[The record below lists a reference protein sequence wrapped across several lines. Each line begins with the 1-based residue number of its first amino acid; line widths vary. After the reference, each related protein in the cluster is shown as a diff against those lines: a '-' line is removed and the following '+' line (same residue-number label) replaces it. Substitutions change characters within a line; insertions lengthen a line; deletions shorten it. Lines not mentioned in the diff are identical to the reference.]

1 MEDDRLHAEN
11 PCVPPTAAGGM
22 QIIALRTHRGG
33 EKGLYMESS
42 THPTPERSKK
52 TIRTKTAELLRSM
65 LNTIDAASAES
76 AEARGTLSARQRINA
91 LLDPNTFVELG
102 AYRCRRAESED
113 FEGVICGYGAIE
125 GLLVFCFA
133 QDFGRMK
140 GAFDDAQAAKIEQLY
155 TMAQKNGA
163 PVIGIFDSA
172 GALVY
177 DGVSALAGYG
187 RVMRCVSRAS
197 GIIPQIAVIPGV
209 CAGSAAAIAAMF
221 DLAVTVKDKTQ
232 LYVNSP
238 FLVGEKT
245 GTAEFAAEKGLAALV
260 AETEQAAYTAAR
272 QLICYLPQNNVE
284 GTVDTCL
291 TDDLNRQLAVDDLLA
306 DSAYDMAKLLGAIA
320 DNGDVFELYGS
331 YAPEMLTALASV
343 GGRIIGVLANRPA
356 EREGV
361 ITVGAARKA
370 AKFVTFCDSFN
381 IPLLT
386 LVDSVG
392 LDVSAEAEGTPYA
405 CELGRLASAYIA
417 AECPKISVVVGAA
430 YGAAYTLM
438 GSKSLGADMAF
449 ALERSAISVL
459 PPDAAVAFLWNDRV
473 VGDTP
478 AEARA
483 ELEAEWRAMCAT
495 PAEAAAKGEI
505 DDIIS
510 TAELRQRICAA
521 FEMLAAKSELP
532 AVRRHANL
540 PL

>member
-1 MEDDRLHAEN
+1 MDA
-11 PCVPPTAAGGM
+11 
-22 QIIALRTHRGG
+22 
-33 EKGLYMESS
+33 S
-42 THPTPERSKK
+42 THPTTERSKK

-65 LNTIDAASAES
+65 LNTIDSASAES
-76 AEARGTLSARQRINA
+76 AKQRGTLSARERICT
-91 LLDPNTFVELG
+91 LLDEGTFVELG
-102 AYRCRRAESED
+102 AYRSRRTED
-113 FEGVICGYGAIE
+113 EAFEGVICGYGAIE

-140 GAFDDAQAAKIEQLY
+140 GAFDAVQSAKIEQLY
-155 TMAQKNGA
+155 TMAMKNGA

-172 GALVY
+172 GALVQ

-187 RVMRCVSRAS
+187 RMMQCVSRAS
-197 GIIPQIAVIPGV
+197 GVIPQIAVIPGV

-221 DLAVTVKDKTQ
+221 DLAVTVKDKAQ

-238 FLVGEKT
+238 FLVGEET
-245 GTAEFAAEKGLAALV
+245 GSAAFAAETGLAALV
-260 AETEQAAYTAAR
+260 AEHEQAAYTAAR

-291 TDDLNRQLAVDDLLA
+291 TDDLNRRLDLDALFA
-306 DSAYDMAKLLGAIA
+306 DPAYDMAKLVEAIA
-320 DNGDVFELYGS
+320 DNGDVLPLYTS
-331 YAPEMLTALASV
+331 FAPEMLTALASV
-343 GGRIIGVLANRPA
+343 GGRIIGVLANCPA
-356 EREGV
+356 ERGGI

-370 AKFVTFCDSFN
+370 AKFVSFCDSFN
-381 IPLLT
+381 IPLLS

-392 LDVSAEAEGTPYA
+392 LDVSADAEAAPYA
-405 CELGRLASAYIA
+405 CELGRMASAYIA

-430 YGAAYTLM
+430 YGAGYTLM
-438 GSKSLGADMAF
+438 GSRSLGADMAF
-449 ALERSAISVL
+449 ALERAAISVL
-459 PPDAAVAFLWNDRV
+459 PPESAVAFLWNDRV
-473 VGDTP
+473 AGTEP

-483 ELEAEWRAMCAT
+483 ELEAEWRAMCAS
-495 PAEAAAKGEI
+495 PADAAAQGEI

>member
-1 MEDDRLHAEN
+1 MDTN
-11 PCVPPTAAGGM
+11 
-22 QIIALRTHRGG
+22 
-33 EKGLYMESS
+33 
-42 THPTPERSKK
+42 ERSKK
-52 TIRTKTAELLRSM
+52 SIRTKTAELLRNM
-65 LNTIDAASAES
+65 LSTIDAASAETAGAS
-76 AEARGTLSARQRINA
+76 GTLSARERITA
-91 LLDPNTFVELG
+91 LLDPGTFVELG
-102 AYRCRRAESED
+102 AYRCRTVGDD

-125 GLLVFCFA
+125 GMLVFCFS
-133 QDFGRMK
+133 QDWGRMK
-140 GAFDDAQAAKIEQLY
+140 GAFDDGHAQKIEQLY

-172 GALVY
+172 GALVQ
-177 DGVSALAGYG
+177 DGVSALSGYG

-221 DLAVTVKDKTQ
+221 DLAITVEGKTK

-238 FLVGEKT
+238 FLVGEET
-245 GTAEFAAEKGLAALV
+245 GTANFAAEKGLAALV
-260 AETEQAAYTAAR
+260 AETEQAALDAAR
-272 QLICYLPQNNVE
+272 RLICYLPQNNVE
-284 GTVDTCL
+284 GTVDL
-291 TDDLNRQLAVDDLLA
+291 AVSDDINRRLKVDDLL
-306 DSAYDMAKLLGAIA
+306 STPVYDMAALVSAIA
-320 DNGDVFELYGS
+320 DRGNCLELYAA
-331 YAPEMLTALASV
+331 YAPEMLVALAPV
-343 GGRIIGVLANRPA
+343 GGRVIGILANRPDVCDGA
-356 EREGV
+356 

-392 LDVSAEAEGTPYA
+392 LDVSAEAEATPYA

-417 AECPKISVVVGAA
+417 AACPKISVVVGAA

-459 PPDAAVAFLWNDRV
+459 PPDSAVAFLWNDRV
-473 VGDTP
+473 AGNHP

-495 PAEAAAKGEI
+495 PADAAARGEI
-505 DDIIS
+505 DDIIA

-521 FEMLAAKSELP
+521 FEMLSAKSELP
-532 AVRRHANL
+532 ATRRHANL
-540 PL
+540 PM

>member
-1 MEDDRLHAEN
+1 
-11 PCVPPTAAGGM
+11 
-22 QIIALRTHRGG
+22 
-33 EKGLYMESS
+33 MESS
-42 THPTPERSKK
+42 THPTLERSKK

-65 LNTIDAASAES
+65 LSNLDAASAES
-76 AEARGTLSARQRINA
+76 AQAAGTLSARERLTA
-91 LLDPNTFVELG
+91 LLDPGTFVELG
-102 AYRCRRAESED
+102 AYRCRQAEGED

-125 GLLVFCFA
+125 GLLVFCFS

-140 GAFDDAQAAKIEQLY
+140 GAFDDAQAAKIEQVY
-155 TMAQKNGA
+155 TMALKNGA

-197 GIIPQIAVIPGV
+197 GVVPQIAVVPGI

-221 DLAVTVKDKTQ
+221 DLTITVKGKTQ

-245 GTAEFAAEKGLAALV
+245 GTAEFTAENGLSAIAAES
-260 AETEQAAYTAAR
+260 EQEAYRAAR
-272 QLICYLPQNNVE
+272 QLICYLPQNNLE
-284 GTVDTCL
+284 GTVDTYL

-306 DSAYDMAKLLGAIA
+306 NPAYDMTALVTAIA
-320 DNGDVFELYGS
+320 DSGDVFELYAS
-331 YAPEMLTALASV
+331 FAPEMMTALASISGRVV
-343 GGRIIGVLANRPA
+343 GVVANRPA
-356 EREGV
+356 VREGI
-361 ITVGAARKA
+361 ITVAAARKA
-370 AKFVTFCDSFN
+370 AKFINFCDSFN
-381 IPLLT
+381 IPLVT

-392 LDVSAEAEGTPYA
+392 LDVSAEAEGSPYA
-405 CELGRLASAYIA
+405 CELGRLASAYIS

-438 GSKSLGADMAF
+438 GAKALGADMAY

-473 VGDTP
+473 EGDTP
-478 AEARA
+478 AEKRA
-483 ELEAEWRAMCAT
+483 ELEAEWRAACAT
-495 PAEAAAKGEI
+495 PADAAARGEI

-521 FEMLAAKSELP
+521 LEMLAAKSELP
-532 AVRRHANL
+532 AARRHANL